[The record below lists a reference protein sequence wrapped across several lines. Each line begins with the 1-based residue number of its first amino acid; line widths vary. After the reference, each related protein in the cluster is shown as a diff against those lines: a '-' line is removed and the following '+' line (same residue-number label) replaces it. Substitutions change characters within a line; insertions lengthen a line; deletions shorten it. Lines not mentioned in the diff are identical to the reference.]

1 MTQASLGADRGQDLR
16 KQASGLSHPL
26 EMYNKAWREETT
38 LCCKP
43 PPRQERQ
50 LGVLHP
56 RNLFG
61 NKSDIPFLPP
71 EEKHTRILK

>member
-1 MTQASLGADRGQDLR
+1 MTQASLGVDRGQDLR

-43 PPRQERQ
+43 PPRQKDSLEYSIQGTSLATSLIFPSCLLKR
-50 LGVLHP
+50 
-56 RNLFG
+56 
-61 NKSDIPFLPP
+61 S
-71 EEKHTRILK
+71 TRGF